1 MSYIVESASK
11 EDYLENLPHSK
22 QNIVKTAL
30 NQFAVF
36 TTDVYAK
43 KGKTV
48 LSDVVEISKKER
60 NNEKIYTVLN
70 QYVQWLLVD
79 HLDLKITQGNSKK
92 QYSRPMR
99 ARHPETARL
108 YAQSITSYIEEVFRI
123 EVSRTIWK
131 KRIKIPIVEEE
142 DPEPF
147 TPKQMRLVL
156 DHSSPKKK
164 LLYMVL
170 KDSGMRIG
178 ECCSLKKKDFDITK
192 NLIEIHIPA
201 RVTKTK
207 KSRTTFVTNETKQL
221 LLKKLKEIQD
231 DEIIFATSKTPE
243 KSADAEW
250 QSFNN
255 LRKKIGLVERNQS
268 NGRYKITLHSFRSF
282 TATQATIAV
291 DDSWGHSLLGHKQY
305 LGQYIRNQD
314 EYARFYKR
322 TEPYLMIYEKIE
334 VIESSEKVDKLEKA
348 VIELQR
354 LYLLK
359 EKTGGELRQL
369 EVLKG

>member
-108 YAQSITSYIEEVFRI
+108 YAQSITSYIEEV
-123 EVSRTIWK
+123 
-131 KRIKIPIVEEE
+131 
-142 DPEPF
+142 
-147 TPKQMRLVL
+147 
-156 DHSSPKKK
+156 
-164 LLYMVL
+164 Y
-170 KDSGMRIG
+170 
-178 ECCSLKKKDFDITK
+178 
-192 NLIEIHIPA
+192 
-201 RVTKTK
+201 
-207 KSRTTFVTNETKQL
+207 
-221 LLKKLKEIQD
+221 
-231 DEIIFATSKTPE
+231 
-243 KSADAEW
+243 
-250 QSFNN
+250 
-255 LRKKIGLVERNQS
+255 
-268 NGRYKITLHSFRSF
+268 
-282 TATQATIAV
+282 
-291 DDSWGHSLLGHKQY
+291 
-305 LGQYIRNQD
+305 
-314 EYARFYKR
+314 
-322 TEPYLMIYEKIE
+322 
-334 VIESSEKVDKLEKA
+334 
-348 VIELQR
+348 
-354 LYLLK
+354 
-359 EKTGGELRQL
+359 
-369 EVLKG
+369 